1 MFKYLLPVLFV
12 FSSGVYA
19 ESLQHMSSVD
29 HNDQKMEQAM
39 NDMQQV
45 NISDDT
51 YITTDSNQNFNV
63 TDRIDT
69 LSASFN
75 NTYITKDE
83 AKENGLEIVKE
94 FTVNSTAN
102 FDGLIKQVEEKISE
116 DEPAYFSVS
125 LAQHSIGDIELTDY
139 VAHVVE
145 YK

>member
-39 NDMQQV
+39 NDMQEV
-45 NISDDT
+45 NLSDDT
-51 YITTDSNQNFNV
+51 YITTDSNENFNV
-63 TDRIDT
+63 TDRIET

-83 AKENGLEIVKE
+83 AKANGLEVVKE

-102 FDGLIKQVEEKISE
+102 FDGLIKQVEEKINA
-116 DEPAYFSVS
+116 DEPAFFSVS
-125 LAQHSIGDIELTDY
+125 LSQHGIGDIELTDY
-139 VAHVVE
+139 VARVVE